1 MKSRRFSE
9 TIHCYDATPNQTKM
23 RIKIKYSK
31 KPSKLMRRI
40 YFARADFNR
49 NEKIIQIIFIDQFNH
64 LVSSYRQLESEVA
77 SQLCSLE
84 EKDLT
89 ISTQLSTI
97 STQATTLLDNELA
110 KQISEFT
117 ISSQEQSISELRL
130 TKLQLKE
137 NARINFAQFLPDG
150 QFWEPLHLPCQDS
163 LHLGTLPE
171 STHLGGLKTT
181 LSASSSNS
189 IYIPCVRPGLVENAK
204 GDQLHEGEADDML
217 HEGEVLLF
225 SARGQ
230 GGSRSGVS
238 LPHSTPVSSTISS
251 SPVTRHQQI
260 HPKTEKDKVKPAK
273 NALIDIDK
281 TSILHLVKVVEDL
294 STKYQN
300 PNISLRNTPRKRPSV
315 VPKVFA
321 SVWRNSDLL
330 QFTPFIEVPD
340 PTPIIDWTKVKLKP
354 SLPNP
359 EHFPIH
365 SASQDPNFYMDRKS
379 YYGTMSAEFDVGKS
393 PFGTI
398 PGYNTTMGIL
408 PVPDQ
413 PMGGYI
419 YCLETNV
426 WLLHAT
432 TVPTSRVRWGT
443 ARRGRQGGTG
453 GRGRR

>member
-1 MKSRRFSE
+1 
-9 TIHCYDATPNQTKM
+9 
-23 RIKIKYSK
+23 
-31 KPSKLMRRI
+31 
-40 YFARADFNR
+40 
-49 NEKIIQIIFIDQFNH
+49 
-64 LVSSYRQLESEVA
+64 
-77 SQLCSLE
+77 
-84 EKDLT
+84 
-89 ISTQLSTI
+89 
-97 STQATTLLDNELA
+97 
-110 KQISEFT
+110 
-117 ISSQEQSISELRL
+117 
-130 TKLQLKE
+130 
-137 NARINFAQFLPDG
+137 
-150 QFWEPLHLPCQDS
+150 
-163 LHLGTLPE
+163 
-171 STHLGGLKTT
+171 
-181 LSASSSNS
+181 
-189 IYIPCVRPGLVENAK
+189 
-204 GDQLHEGEADDML
+204 ML

-238 LPHSTPVSSTISS
+238 LPHSTPVSSTLSS

-273 NALIDIDK
+273 TALIDIDK
-281 TSILHLVKVVEDL
+281 TSISHLVKVVDDL

-300 PNISLRNTPRKRPSV
+300 PNISMMNTPRKRPSV

-330 QFTPFIEVPD
+330 QFTPFIDVPD
-340 PTPIIDWTKVKLKP
+340 PTPIIDWTKVKIKP

-379 YYGTMSAEFDVGKS
+379 YYGIMSAEFDVGKS

-398 PGYNTTMGIL
+398 PGYKTTMGIL

-443 ARRGRQGGTG
+443 ARRGRPGGTR